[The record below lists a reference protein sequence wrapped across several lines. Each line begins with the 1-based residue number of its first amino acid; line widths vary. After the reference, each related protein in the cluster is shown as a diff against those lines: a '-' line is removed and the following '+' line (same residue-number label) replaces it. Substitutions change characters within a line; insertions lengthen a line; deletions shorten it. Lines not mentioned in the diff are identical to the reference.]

1 MYTLVDFTTHIKGV
15 EYVLSLIAIAAF
27 LIFWEVLKPRP
38 FKSVV
43 NASKDD
49 LAYIERSGGVR
60 HILKSVGKIA
70 AAPFIGLAYVVMLPI
85 GFFTVLAVTLVNLAV
100 KGVTRIAGK
109 SVTFEWRP
117 MEAYLTGKKKKGKS
131 SAKQKKDEVQ

>member
-1 MYTLVDFTTHIKGV
+1 
-15 EYVLSLIAIAAF
+15 
-27 LIFWEVLKPRP
+27 
-38 FKSVV
+38 
-43 NASKDD
+43 
-49 LAYIERSGGVR
+49 
-60 HILKSVGKIA
+60 
-70 AAPFIGLAYVVMLPI
+70 MLPI